1 MAVSIVNFF
10 LWSVYVEYFSVLDY
24 GTINL
29 LLSMEVIAKIVFR
42 FGLDGAFLR
51 FLYECKDRRDQQRL
65 ASTIVFFLLL
75 VDGTTLLGLIL
86 VSPSLASAVLGSQ
99 AHVNALRLMLLNT
112 FAIGFTFVPFSMLQ
126 MERRAAVFSLMTLFR
141 SVATIVLRLVLV
153 VGVGLGISGLYLAD
167 LLVTAATLVI
177 LARWFVPLIRPVFSR
192 AMLRET
198 LAFGLPR
205 LPHAAAQQV
214 MAVGDKFILKLFVSL
229 DNIGVYGVS
238 VSFGL
243 VQKLFLSA
251 FQSAWA
257 PFIFDTARESGAE
270 PVFRKVT
277 TYGIAILALLTAG
290 LATIGRDT
298 VVAMTHGRL
307 LAPDDPRWTDV
318 QTVITWTALGVFLQG
333 FYLLTSIGLNITK
346 RTAYYPI
353 ATIPAAASNVALN
366 FLLIPRFG
374 IVGAAYANG
383 VGYAVQ
389 ALLGFVFSQR
399 FYRIEYRVEPAGPGV
414 RRRPPGHRAGARPP
428 VGRTRR
434 AVSQPDGIGSRRC
447 DRSGSGRDHPVRRA
461 AGRQRSRS
469 PGRTGPVAAASAAPP
484 PGRHAEHRAGCDRG
498 RRIDRERGSGVDA
511 GYGEGRDGAGCGEGG
526 TDQKQRTTQG
536 ELTHRATLNC

>member
-1 MAVSIVNFF
+1 MAVSIVNFL
-10 LWSVYVEYFSVLDY
+10 LWGVYVEYFNVLDY

-29 LLSMEVIAKIVFR
+29 LLSMEVITKIVFR

-51 FLYECKDRRDQQRL
+51 FLYECKDRRGQQQL

-75 VDGTTLLGLIL
+75 IDGTTLLALL
-86 VSPSLASAVLGSQ
+86 VASPSLASAVLGDR
-99 AHVNALRLMLLNT
+99 ANLTALRLMLLNT

-141 SVATIVLRLVLV
+141 SAATIVLRLVLV
-153 VGVGLGISGLYLAD
+153 VGVGMGISGLYVAD
-167 LLVTAATLVI
+167 LLVTLATLAL
-177 LARWFVPLIRPVFSR
+177 LARWLVPLIRPIFSR
-192 AMLRET
+192 ATLRET

-214 MAVGDKFILKLFVSL
+214 MAVGDKFVLKLFVSL

-243 VQKLFLSA
+243 MQKLFLNA

-257 PFIFDTARESGAE
+257 PFIFDTAREDDAR
-270 PVFRKVT
+270 PVFRTVT

-290 LATIGRDT
+290 LSAVGRDT

-307 LAPDDPRWTDV
+307 LAANDPRWSDV

-346 RTAYYPI
+346 RTAYYPV
-353 ATIPAAASNVALN
+353 ATIPAAAANIGLN

-383 VGYAVQ
+383 VGYAIQ

-399 FYRIEYRVEPAGPGV
+399 FYRIEYEWSRLARVCVAALLAA
-414 RRRPPGHRAGARPP
+414 AGARALPSIHLAGLNAHATMAALP
-428 VGRTRR
+428 DVVVRGT
-434 AVSQPDGIGSRRC
+434 AVVVIY
-447 DRSGSGRDHPVRRA
+447 
-461 AGRQRSRS
+461 
-469 PGRTGPVAAASAAPP
+469 VALLAASGVLHRDELARLRELRPRRRRDVTVATAPDATEAGGAIGNVDLAMMP
-484 PGRHAEHRAGCDRG
+484 DTVKVQAPVDDPRPDPRRHA
-498 RRIDRERGSGVDA
+498 
-511 GYGEGRDGAGCGEGG
+511 
-526 TDQKQRTTQG
+526 Q
-536 ELTHRATLNC
+536 

>member
-1 MAVSIVNFF
+1 MAPKIRELSKNVTIYGLGDVAVSVVNFL
-10 LWSVYVEYFSVLDY
+10 LWGVYVEYFSVLDY

-29 LLSMEVIAKIVFR
+29 LLSMEVIAKIIFR

-51 FLYECKDRRDQQRL
+51 FLYECKDRRGQQQL
-65 ASTIVFFLLL
+65 ASTIVFFLLI
-75 VDGTTLLGLIL
+75 VDGATLLVLL
-86 VSPSLASAVLGSQ
+86 LASPSLASAVLGNRT
-99 AHVNALRLMLLNT
+99 HVTALRLMLLNT

-153 VGVGLGISGLYLAD
+153 VGAGMGISGLYLAD
-167 LLVTAATLVI
+167 LLVTTATLAI
-177 LARWFVPLIRPVFSR
+177 LARWFAPLIKPIFSR
-192 AMLRET
+192 ATLRET

-205 LPHAAAQQV
+205 LPHAAAQQI
-214 MAVGDKFILKLFVSL
+214 MAVGDKFVLKLFVSL

-243 VQKLFLSA
+243 MQKLFLNA

-257 PFIFDTARESGAE
+257 PFIFDTARDDDAQ
-270 PVFRKVT
+270 PTFRTVT
-277 TYGIAILALLTAG
+277 TYGIAVLALLTAG
-290 LATIGRDT
+290 LSTIGRDT

-307 LAPDDPRWTDV
+307 LAPDDPRWADV

-353 ATIPAAASNVALN
+353 ATIPAAASNIALN

-383 VGYAVQ
+383 VGYAIQ

-399 FYRIEYRVEPAGPGV
+399 FYRIEYEWSRIARVCGAALLATALARALPSANAGRFTSHASLAGLADVVIRGGAVTLLYIVLLAASGV
-414 RRRPPGHRAGARPP
+414 LHRNDLARLRRLRPHRRRDVTLATAPDATEAGGAIGNADLALMPDTVKVRAP
-428 VGRTRR
+428 
-434 AVSQPDGIGSRRC
+434 
-447 DRSGSGRDHPVRRA
+447 
-461 AGRQRSRS
+461 
-469 PGRTGPVAAASAAPP
+469 
-484 PGRHAEHRAGCDRG
+484 
-498 RRIDRERGSGVDA
+498 VDA
-511 GYGEGRDGAGCGEGG
+511 GPRE
-526 TDQKQRTTQG
+526 
-536 ELTHRATLNC
+536 H